1 MQTTEILRRGTR
13 RLPSLALSAQRC
25 AALLALAFTA
35 CVPRAAR
42 GPAASRIAPSRI
54 VAGDFVQVRHA
65 SDPAWITS
73 GQIESGAGRS
83 LTVRVARPEPR
94 DTAGSVTRV
103 LSSRQVVVE
112 LPWQEVKQLLLPIYV
127 ARERGIPYE
136 GGPPPRYQCGL
147 GVCPSNLIVGA
158 GCAAALIAWAA
169 SKHDASI
176 FGAVFIQSPGRRGL
190 HADFPRAAAKV
201 VGRAAVLLVGGRREL
216 GRGARRARNALSRAR
231 RSVSRSRFTRGRPP
245 PRRCAH
251 RCAKRFGAAR
261 GAHGSRVH
269 QAPGERDGSDTRLS
283 GSADPGAF
291 ARAGGSRR
299 QRSSRRIGHH
309 QLSTSRE
316 LGVPWT
322 FIADASEPLL
332 LDR

>member
-1 MQTTEILRRGTR
+1 MEEVRRGANVATMQTTEILRRGTR
-13 RLPSLALSAQRC
+13 RLPSFALSAQRC

-54 VAGDFVQVRHA
+54 VVGDFVQVRHA
-65 SDPAWITS
+65 SDPSWITS

-83 LTVRVARPEPR
+83 LTLRVARPEPR

-103 LSSRQVVVE
+103 LSSRLVVVE
-112 LPWQEVKQLLLPIYV
+112 LPWKEVKQLLLPIYV

-176 FGAVFIQSPGRRGL
+176 FGAVFISPLAGVACTLISHELRRRSSDEPL
-190 HADFPRAAAKV
+190 SSSLADEESWV
-201 VGRAAVLLVGGRREL
+201 VVPDAREM
-216 GRGARRARNALSRAR
+216 LSRAR
-231 RSVSRSRFTRGRPP
+231 
-245 PRRCAH
+245 
-251 RCAKRFGAAR
+251 
-261 GAHGSRVH
+261 
-269 QAPGERDGSDTRLS
+269 
-283 GSADPGAF
+283 AD
-291 ARAGGSRR
+291 R
-299 QRSSRRIGHH
+299 
-309 QLSTSRE
+309 
-316 LGVPWT
+316 
-322 FIADASEPLL
+322 
-332 LDR
+332 